1 MDSCLYEAKDIIGLA
16 SRIGGS
22 LFVVYA
28 GNTMYSRDFKEVTNY
43 DILNDENTKYVL
55 LALRQDLPWGH
66 DAAGARIVS
75 CFRRHEKN
83 YFTIHTIW
91 GNVVA
96 EVGDLS
102 SCKIRLSFSGGSLD
116 FSPSSPGCL
125 DFKWR
130 SMAEFEKYLHGIE
143 EQVLKLHRKLKLKAL
158 KERKNAIRGAMDEYD
173 R

>member
-1 MDSCLYEAKDIIGLA
+1 MDSCLYKAKDIIGLA

-22 LFVVYA
+22 LFVYTI
-28 GNTMYSRDFKEVTNY
+28 NTMKSRDFVEVTNY
-43 DILNDENTKYVL
+43 DVLNDENTKYVL
-55 LALRQDLPWGH
+55 LALRQDLPWGQ
-66 DAAGARIVS
+66 DDVGARIVS
-75 CFRRHEKN
+75 CFCHHEKN

-96 EVGDLS
+96 KAADLT
-102 SCKIRLSFSGGSLD
+102 SCKIRLSFCGAG
-116 FSPSSPGCL
+116 L

-158 KERKNAIRGAMDEYD
+158 KERKNAIRGAMEQYD

>member
-1 MDSCLYEAKDIIGLA
+1 MDSCLYKAKDIIGLA

-22 LFVVYA
+22 LFVYA
-28 GNTMYSRDFKEVTNY
+28 DNTLNSRDFVEVTNY
-43 DILNDENTKYVL
+43 DVLNDENTKYVL
-55 LALRQDLPWGH
+55 LALRQDLPWGL
-66 DAAGARIVS
+66 DAVGARIVS
-75 CFRRHEKN
+75 CFCRHEKN

-96 EVGDLS
+96 DVGDLS
-102 SCKIRLSFSGGSLD
+102 SCRIRLSFSGGS
-116 FSPSSPGCL
+116 L

-143 EQVLKLHRKLKLKAL
+143 EQVLKLHQKLKLKAL
-158 KERKNAIRGAMDEYD
+158 DERKNAIRGAMDEYD

>member
-22 LFVVYA
+22 LFTYA
-28 GNTMYSRDFKEVTNY
+28 VNTMNSRDLVEVTNY
-43 DILNDENTKYVL
+43 DVLNDENTEYVF
-55 LALRQDLPWGH
+55 LALRQDLPWGQ
-66 DAAGARIVS
+66 DAVGARIVS
-75 CFRRHEKN
+75 CFCRHEKN

-116 FSPSSPGCL
+116 FSPGSLDSL

-130 SMAEFEKYLHGIE
+130 RMAEFEKYLHGIE
-143 EQVLKLHRKLKLKAL
+143 EQVLKLHQKLKLKAL
-158 KERKNAIRGAMDEYD
+158 KEHKNAIRGAMDEYD

>member
-22 LFVVYA
+22 LFIYA
-28 GNTMYSRDFKEVTNY
+28 VNTMNSRDFVEVTNY
-43 DILNDENTKYVL
+43 DVLNDENTKYVL
-55 LALRQDLPWGH
+55 LALRQDLPWGQ
-66 DAAGARIVS
+66 DAVGARIVS
-75 CFRRHEKN
+75 CFSHHERN

-96 EVGDLS
+96 EAGDLS
-102 SCKIRLSFSGGSLD
+102 NCKIRLSFSGIG
-116 FSPSSPGCL
+116 L

-130 SMAEFEKYLHGIE
+130 TMVEFETYLHGIE
-143 EQVLKLHRKLKLKAL
+143 EQVLKLHQKLKLKSL
-158 KERKNAIRGAMDEYD
+158 KEHKNAIRGAMDEYD